1 MARATPLAPD
11 PAGPVV
17 TRTLVGLAI
26 VLAGLHLGRDI
37 LIPLALALLL
47 SVALVPV
54 ARALERIGM
63 PRVVAALGVVLLAA
77 VASVLFIALLVSE
90 AVALAASLP
99 A

>member
-1 MARATPLAPD
+1 MTRAAPIAPE
-11 PAGPVV
+11 PAGPAV

-54 ARALERIGM
+54 ARALERIGI
-63 PRVVAALGVVLLAA
+63 PRVVAAVGVVLLAA
-77 VASVLFIALLVSE
+77 IASVLFIALLVTE